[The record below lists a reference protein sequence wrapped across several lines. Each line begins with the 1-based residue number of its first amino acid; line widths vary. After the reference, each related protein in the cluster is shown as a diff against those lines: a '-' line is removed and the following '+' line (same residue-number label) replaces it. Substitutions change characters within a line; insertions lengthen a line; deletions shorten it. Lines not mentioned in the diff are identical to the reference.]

1 MPRIIIDMDEV
12 MADNFPAFHQ
22 VAKER
27 FGRTVQPEEYR
38 GMKLYNLPGLAEVRN
53 VLHEKGH
60 FRHLPVIENA
70 VEVIRELY
78 EHYEVYIVTT
88 ATEFRYSFLDKYE
101 WLEEHFPFIHYS
113 RIVFCG
119 DKSIVH
125 GDFMIDDK
133 AKNLDSFQGT
143 GLLFTSPP
151 NLDEKRYH
159 RVNNWLE
166 VREYFRKE
174 REGRIAQMG

>member
-1 MPRIIIDMDEV
+1 MRIIIDMDEV
-12 MADNFPAFHQ
+12 LADNFPSFYRE
-22 VAKER
+22 AKER
-27 FGRTVQPEEYR
+27 FGVDVGPDDHPGRKVYD
-38 GMKLYNLPGLAEVRN
+38 LPGLSELRE

-60 FRHLPVIENA
+60 FRNLPVIENA
-70 VEVIRELY
+70 VEVVQELY
-78 EHYEVYIVTT
+78 QHYEVYIVTT

-101 WLEEHFPFIHYS
+101 WLEEHFPFIHHR

-133 AKNLDSFQGT
+133 AKNLDTFSGT
-143 GLLFTSPP
+143 GLLFTSSP
-151 NLDEKRYH
+151 NLNEQRYH

-166 VREYFRKE
+166 VRDYFRKE
-174 REGRIAQMG
+174 RADRIVETA

>member
-12 MADNFPAFHQ
+12 MADNFPSFHR
-22 VAKER
+22 AAEER

-38 GMKLYNLPGLAEVRN
+38 GKKLYDLPGLAEVRN

-70 VEVIRELY
+70 VEVIQELY
-78 EHYEVYIVTT
+78 EQYEVYIVTT

-101 WLEEHFPFIHYS
+101 WLEEHFSFIHHS

-133 AKNLDSFQGT
+133 AKNLDTFQGI
-143 GLLFTSPP
+143 GLLFTSSP
-151 NLDEKRYH
+151 NLNERRYH

-166 VREYFRKE
+166 VRDYFRQE
-174 REGRIAQMG
+174 REGRIAQIG

>member
-1 MPRIIIDMDEV
+1 MRIIIDMDEV
-12 MADNFPAFHQ
+12 MADNFPSFYRA
-22 VAKER
+22 AEER
-27 FGRTVQPEEYR
+27 FGIVVGPEDHLGKKVYD
-38 GMKLYNLPGLAEVRN
+38 LPGLAEVRN
-53 VLHEKGH
+53 VLYEKGH

-101 WLEEHFPFIHYS
+101 WLEEHFPFIHHS

-133 AKNLDSFQGT
+133 AKNLSTFTGV
-143 GLLFTSPP
+143 GLLFTSNP
-151 NLDEKRYH
+151 NLGEQRYH

-166 VREYFRKE
+166 VRDYFRQE